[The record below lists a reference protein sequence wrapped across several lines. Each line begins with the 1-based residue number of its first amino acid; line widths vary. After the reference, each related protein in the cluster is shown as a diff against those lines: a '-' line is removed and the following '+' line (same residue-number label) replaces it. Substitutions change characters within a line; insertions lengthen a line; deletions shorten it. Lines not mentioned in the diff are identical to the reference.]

1 MIGSFSRSCT
11 SDYTWS
17 SSRFVFRDRSDSG
30 WLDYEGYGESSLS
43 DPFEVY
49 RVACTHPSFS
59 REFGGKNNEV
69 LEFIGDSVLQ
79 LLVTELLVLHFPNDS
94 EGKLSQMRHKLVNNP
109 VLAECS
115 RALRLGMFLRLGR
128 GEERNGGR
136 EREKILANLF
146 EACLGAV
153 YTQHGLFL
161 AREVVVAHFVPRFRT
176 VQSKK
181 PKQILHEWSQ
191 KQYRRVPEYLEIA
204 RSGPP
209 HNLWF
214 TVAVLVNE
222 EEVGRGEGKNFKKAT
237 QNAAKEAVLVLN
249 ILS

>member
-1 MIGSFSRSCT
+1 M
-11 SDYTWS
+11 DYK
-17 SSRFVFRDRSDSG
+17 G
-30 WLDYEGYGESSLS
+30 NGEGSLS
-43 DPFEVY
+43 DPFDVY

-79 LLVTELLVLHFPNDS
+79 LLVTELLVQHFPGES
-94 EGKLSQMRHKLVNNP
+94 EGNLSQMRHKLVNNL

-115 RALRLGMFLRLGR
+115 RDVRLGIFLRLGR

-153 YTQHGLFL
+153 YIQHGLPL
-161 AREVVVAHFVPRFRT
+161 ARQIVFAHFVPRFRT
-176 VQSKK
+176 VKSKK

-191 KQYRRVPEYLEIA
+191 KKYHRVPEYIEIE

-214 TVAVLVNE
+214 TVAVRIND
-222 EEVGRGEGKNFKKAT
+222 EEVAKGEGKNHKKAT
-237 QNAAKEAVLVLN
+237 QNAAKKAVSVLR